1 MVAVQLLSSAV
12 EPGKQSWIV
21 LENWPICFLSNQA
34 DYRKNEI
41 VPLRMED
48 PTSVNE
54 SYTSNVQISLYAR
67 KFTYTHIHTLFTCAF
82 SPIYTYWFKY
92 IPNNGGN
99 ENIEP
104 VFTNC

>member
-1 MVAVQLLSSAV
+1 MVAVQLLSSAA

-41 VPLRMED
+41 VPLRLED

-54 SYTSNVQISLYAR
+54 SYTSNVQISLCAR
-67 KFTYTHIHTLFTCAF
+67 KFTYTHTHTHTHTHPIHLCIFTY
-82 SPIYTYWFKY
+82 IY
-92 IPNNGGN
+92 IL
-99 ENIEP
+99 
-104 VFTNC
+104 V